1 MPCVAKHVN
10 TLGFVCKEEAAFGV
24 AETLS
29 TSVDP
34 VQPWFTDRSGIPTA
48 LTYLYDG
55 AVGPAPGNDG
65 FLRRAVPFGGALSFD
80 MPFFFKGSG
89 AAYSASVFANMH
101 KLWKAC
107 GLTAA
112 FSGGAGSEQ
121 WLFSPTAVGTTPTSL
136 TCNLYT
142 DELLIPVIG
151 CLGNWKFSG
160 DTSGLIK
167 HTFSL
172 SGTKGAITNSAAS
185 VPAGFTYPL
194 AAVVPTSP
202 VGSTLLIGS
211 YVSAIGV
218 KSVEFGLGRKVEPRA
233 GLDAADGHLGFV
245 HRGREP
251 RLTVVVEETALVNTP
266 FHTSAGLDP
275 WELFESGGT
284 FACSFQHAGAQY
296 FKWKLALTQ
305 AQMVAVPERTNLNGA
320 ACVKLDIMPYVTTPV
335 ANDDLTLLVN

>member
-1 MPCVAKHVN
+1 MPYIDNSVN

-24 AETLS
+24 AEALS

-48 LTYLYDG
+48 LSYLYDG
-55 AVGPAPGNDG
+55 MVGPAPGNDG
-65 FLRRAVPFGGALSFD
+65 MLRRAVPFGAAVSFD
-80 MPFFFKGSG
+80 MPFFFKGGG
-89 AAYSASVFANMH
+89 AAYSATVTPNLH

-107 GLTAA
+107 GLT
-112 FSGGAGSEQ
+112 GAVVTTPSAES
-121 WLFSPTAVGTTPTSL
+121 WTYTPTAVGTTPTSL
-136 TCNLYT
+136 TSNLYT

-151 CLGNWKFSG
+151 GLGNWKFSG

-167 HTFSL
+167 HTFTL
-172 SGTKGAITNSAAS
+172 NGTKGTISNSAAS
-185 VPAGFTYPL
+185 VPAAFTYPL

-202 VGSTLLIGS
+202 VGSVFLLGS

-218 KSVEFGLGRKVEPRA
+218 KSVEFDLGRKVEARP
-233 GLDAADGHLGFV
+233 GLEAADGHLGFV

-251 RLTVVVEETALVNTP
+251 RLSVVVEQTSLVGTP

-275 WELFESGGT
+275 WELWESGGT

-296 FKWKLALTQ
+296 FKWKLNFAQ
-305 AQMVAVPERTNLNGA
+305 AQLVSPPERSAVNGV
-320 ACVKLDIMPYVTTPV
+320 ACVKLDIAPYVTTPI
-335 ANDDLTLLVN
+335 ANDDFTILCS